1 MAEPDAWR
9 SWAGLVGDAHPEPVN
24 SASLWRIDSAAD
36 GGTYLLKRRI
46 QLGAG
51 DQRLRLAGEY
61 RILTYLAAAGLPV
74 AVPMVTDDAKLY
86 AVDNGVIYTLT
97 PELPAGPSKDDDA
110 LLLEIGAS
118 VARLHGALADCP
130 YGIESWEI
138 RPAERAFDEAWP
150 RLQTGLPRD
159 LWEILAQAITPL
171 RSDLIA
177 ELNGLPVQRIHG
189 DCHAGNILSVDGRVS
204 GFIDLDHL
212 PTGPRAYDLAYYLAS
227 GLNWLIGQQA
237 EPSEE
242 QTRITKTFL
251 QGYWSVSELSSAEVS
266 AITPA
271 MIAVQLILAEWHLR
285 ADSMQQVQQAL
296 KTVLWL
302 ADRYDSGRAD
312 TSTSH

>member
-1 MAEPDAWR
+1 VYAED
-9 SWAGLVGDAHPEPVN
+9 
-24 SASLWRIDSAAD
+24 D
-36 GGTYLLKRRI
+36 GAI
-46 QLGAG
+46 
-51 DQRLRLAGEY
+51 
-61 RILTYLAAAGLPV
+61 
-74 AVPMVTDDAKLY
+74 Y
-86 AVDNGVIYTLT
+86 ALT

-110 LLLEIGAS
+110 LLQEIGAS

-138 RPAERAFDEAWP
+138 RAAERAFDEAWP
-150 RLQTGLPRD
+150 GLRSGLPN
-159 LWEILAQAITPL
+159 EQYVILAQAITPL
-171 RSDLIA
+171 RRDLIA
-177 ELNGLPVQRIHG
+177 KLNGQPVQRIHG

-242 QTRITKTFL
+242 QTRITKAFL
-251 QGYWSVSELSSAEVS
+251 RGYRSVSELSCAEES
-266 AITPA
+266 AIMPA

-285 ADSMQQVQQAL
+285 ADSKRRVQQAL

-302 ADRYDSGRAD
+302 ADRYDSVPG
-312 TSTSH
+312 